1 MLPSLIT
8 IIGAPFV
15 FAALVLLVARRSV
28 VAAGWLALL
37 PPALVVVLGIPLWRE
52 VAAGGVQV
60 LALDWFPSLGMS
72 ANLRVDR
79 LGAFFILLIGI
90 IGLGVVQYARYYL
103 GEKATGGFWALLL
116 AFMGSML
123 GIVASDSLILLFVFW
138 EATTITSALLI
149 GLEIG
154 NAEARRG
161 AITAFLVT
169 GAGGLALLAGIVLLG
184 QIGGSY
190 DLSVLAERS
199 EAILAH
205 PWALATLILLLLG
218 AFTKSAQFPF
228 HFWLPGAMAA
238 PAPISAYLHSA
249 TMVKAGV
256 FLLGRLF
263 PIFSESPYWLPVL
276 ATVGLTT
283 FLVAGWNAV
292 RAYDLKQLL
301 AHSTVA
307 YLGVLV
313 ALYGFY
319 ARVGLQGELVNIL
332 NHALYKSSLFLLIGW
347 VEKAMGTRDLAVLGR
362 ERWIRREPVGALL
375 IGIGAFSMAGLPFL
389 LGFMA
394 KETFYGAVVG
404 GGKIEE
410 LTLALAMAVIASVLA
425 TIYALKLFAG
435 TFLGREAPPEGRG
448 YPRHK
453 ISLWLL
459 LVPAVLLAPQLIGGV
474 VPGWYLGGV
483 LEPGTTWPSGAAIW
497 QDLDVKLAVSLGILV
512 AGVIGYR
519 VWERLARLPAP
530 PTMES
535 HANGLAGG
543 AVAHA
548 SWLSYGIQS
557 GGHPRFLAITLLAT
571 VAAMGL
577 GLAWGGGSIPASLP
591 AWGPDLHIAW
601 IPAAMVMLSAVLTVF
616 LRDRIPKLIMMAVVG
631 YGMAVFYVMFRAP
644 DLALTQLLVETVS
657 LLLLLLV
664 FRNMPKPVTRTRT
677 LGVRTWHAGVAVV
690 TGVAMG
696 GLAWVAGAYNAV
708 ERAGHEHLA
717 RSLPEA
723 KGANVVNVILV
734 DFRGV
739 DTLGELVVLAIA
751 MLGAVALFQ
760 RVRTGDDPPAAD
772 QTPSHLVPR
781 GMRSLIMKMVAQA
794 ALPVTLLFSLYLLLR
809 GHNEP
814 GGGFI
819 AGLVAATAI
828 VLQALAF
835 GVKRTRDRLA
845 RLIEPAFVVGLV
857 VAVLSGLYAMVMG
870 DPFLTH
876 YHAYLPLP
884 EGGYYHLS
892 TTLIFDIGV
901 FMVVVGTVAVTLSLF
916 AKGVEE

>member
-1 MLPSLIT
+1 MLQSLVV
-8 IIGAPFV
+8 IIGAPFLASV
-15 FAALVLLVARRSV
+15 LALLLARRSV
-28 VAAGWLALL
+28 ALAGWLALV
-37 PPALVVVLGIPLWRE
+37 PPAVVVALGIPLWLE
-52 VAAGGVQV
+52 VAGGDVHV
-60 LALDWFPSLGMS
+60 IPLEWFPSLEMT

-90 IGLGVVQYARYYL
+90 VGLGVVQYARYYL
-103 GEKATGGFWALLL
+103 GDKATGGFWALLL

-149 GLEIG
+149 GMDFG
-154 NAEARRG
+154 NAESRRG

-169 GAGGLALLAGIVLLG
+169 GAGGLAMLAGIVVLG
-184 QIGGSY
+184 QIAGTY
-190 DLSVLAERS
+190 DLSTLAERS
-199 EAILAH
+199 EMILAD
-205 PWALATLILLLLG
+205 PRSSVALILLLLG

-238 PAPISAYLHSA
+238 PAPVSAYLHSA

-263 PIFSESPYWLPVL
+263 PIFSASPLWLPIL

-307 YLGVLV
+307 YLGVLT

-347 VEKAMGTRDLAVLGR
+347 VEKVMGTRDLAVLQS
-362 ERWIRREPVGALL
+362 ERWIRREPIGAAL
-375 IGIGAFSMAGLPFL
+375 IGIGAFAMAGLPFV

-394 KETFYGAVVG
+394 KETFYTAVAGGKVENLSLALVLAVV
-404 GGKIEE
+404 
-410 LTLALAMAVIASVLA
+410 ASSLAM
-425 TIYALKLFAG
+425 IYALKLFAG
-435 TFLGREAPPEGRG
+435 TFLGTEEPPEGRG

-453 ISLWLL
+453 VSRWLL
-459 LVPAVLLAPQLIGGV
+459 IVPAVLLVPQVIGGV
-474 VPGWYLGGV
+474 LPGWYLGAV
-483 LEPGTTWPSGAAIW
+483 IEPGSLWPEGLGFW
-497 QDLDVKLAVSLGILV
+497 KHLDVKLALSLGIIIAGV
-512 AGVIGYR
+512 AGYR
-519 VWERLARLPAP
+519 YWRRLAAIRMP
-530 PTMES
+530 PGSER
-535 HANGLAGG
+535 AADGLAGG
-543 AVAHA
+543 ALAHA

-557 GGHPRFLAITLLAT
+557 GGHPRFLSIMLIAT
-571 VAAMGL
+571 MAAMVGGL
-577 GLAWGGGSIPASLP
+577 YWGGGSLP
-591 AWGPDLHIAW
+591 TQLPPLGPDLGMAW
-601 IPAAMVMLSAVLTVF
+601 IPALLVGVSAILTAVVPG
-616 LRDRIPKLIMMAVVG
+616 RIPKIIMMAVSG

-664 FRNMPKPVTRTRT
+664 FRGIPKPAPGT
-677 LGVRTWHAGVAVV
+677 LKGHRWAHLGVAVV
-690 TGVAMG
+690 TGAGMG
-696 GLAWVAGAYNAV
+696 ALAWLAGSYNAV
-708 ERAGHEHLA
+708 DRAGHEQLA
-717 RSLPEA
+717 MSLPEA

-739 DTLGELVVLAIA
+739 DTLGEIVVLAIA
-751 MLGAVALFQ
+751 MLGAVVLFRTAWEKGRQ
-760 RVRTGDDPPAAD
+760 REPAQEHD
-772 QTPSHLVPR
+772 LVPR
-781 GMRSLIMKMVAQA
+781 GMRSLIMQKVAIA
-794 ALPVTLLFSLYLLLR
+794 ALPVTLLFAVYLLLR
-809 GHNEP
+809 GHNAP

-819 AGLVAATAI
+819 AGLVTAAAI

-835 GVKRTRDRLA
+835 GVRTTRERLA
-845 RLIEPAFVVGLV
+845 PLLRPAFVVGLV
-857 VAVLSGLYAMVMG
+857 IAVVSGLIAVVAG

-884 EGGYYHLS
+884 EGGYYHFS
-892 TTLIFDIGV
+892 TTLLFDIGV
-901 FMVVVGTVAVTLSLF
+901 FMEVVGTAAVTLSLF
-916 AKGVEE
+916 AKGVE